1 MTDHRTKPQPKNVK
15 GRWKSG
21 NRRTLK
27 SADLARYMEP
37 AGFFQGALVNR
48 QAANKAE
55 LQARRA
61 AVTGVKSHRSPQE
74 DHND

>member
-1 MTDHRTKPQPKNVK
+1 MDQKHKAVAKPK

-27 SADLARYMEP
+27 PGELAQWSEP

-55 LQARRA
+55 LAERRA
-61 AVTGVKSHRSPQE
+61 KVTGVKSDGSSPEKE
-74 DHND
+74 DE